1 MGKMNIVIIDDQK
14 TNLLLVESLI
24 KGQGFTDTQSF
35 TSPRDALEYCQNN
48 APDLVILDYMMPD
61 MDGLDFLEAFRTLTQ
76 CHDVPVVMVT
86 ADHERQLCYRALK
99 AGVNDF
105 LTKPIDRYEFEAR
118 FNNMVMLRRHQ
129 QDLKARTLL
138 LESEIENAT
147 LKICEREQETIMR
160 LANAAE
166 HRDPETGAHIMRM
179 AHYSKLIAAQLQL
192 SKEEQQTIFMAAP
205 MHDVGKVGIS
215 DTILLKPGRLTSEEF
230 NKIKTHT
237 EIGFR
242 ILADSPSELLQC
254 AALIARS
261 HHEKYDGSG
270 YPRGLA
276 GEDIPLVG
284 RICAVADVFDALTT
298 ERPYK
303 SAWTV
308 DEAFASLRKGRGSHF
323 DPQCVDAFLNSRE
336 EIMQIRKLYQD
347 DPAEQEKAV

>member
-1 MGKMNIVIIDDQK
+1 MDIVIVDDQK

-35 TSPRDALEYCQNN
+35 MSPLKALEYCQNN
-48 APDLVILDYMMPD
+48 SPDLVILDYMMPD
-61 MDGLDFLEAFRTLTQ
+61 MDGLDFLDALRRLPH
-76 CHDVPVVMVT
+76 CDDVPVVMVT
-86 ADHERQLCYRALK
+86 ANHERQLCYRALK

-105 LTKPIDRYEFEAR
+105 LTKPIDRFEFEAR
-118 FNNMVMLRRHQ
+118 FSNMIMLRKHQ
-129 QDLKARTLL
+129 QDLKSRALL
-138 LESEIENAT
+138 LESEIEKAT
-147 LKICEREQETIMR
+147 QKICEREQETIMR

-166 HRDPETGAHIMRM
+166 HRDPETGAHNMRM
-179 AHYSKLIAAQLQL
+179 AHYSKLIAEQLQL

-237 EIGFR
+237 EIGYR

-254 AALIARS
+254 AALIAWS
-261 HHEKYDGSG
+261 HHEKFDGSG

-276 GEDIPLVG
+276 GEAIPLVG

-303 SAWTV
+303 SAWSV
-308 DEAFASLRKGRGSHF
+308 DEAFASLKEGCGTHF
-323 DPQCVDAFLNSRE
+323 DPQCVDAFFKSRRE
-336 EIMQIRKLYQD
+336 VLLIRKIYQD
-347 DPAEQEKAV
+347 DPGEQKIALSC